1 MYAKTFAGNN
11 PLDLS
16 SLLYKPRNTS
26 SKAFYGLVLSLSVTS
41 LGISFARLLTQGHKP
56 VIKSILSFQFLK
68 VLMML
73 IFKFIIQSYI
83 LSMAVMSLM
92 YKFVSKFQY
101 FQNPEFDTEDYQ
113 KLEDKYWRGLCVPID
128 PAYYTGPDAEFR
140 IPHFC
145 RVSIVNYMSRIIIS
159 K

>member
-1 MYAKTFAGNN
+1 M
-11 PLDLS
+11 S
-16 SLLYKPRNTS
+16 I
-26 SKAFYGLVLSLSVTS
+26 TS

-56 VIKSILSFQFLK
+56 VIKSILSFKFFK
-68 VLMML
+68 VLLML
-73 IFKFIIQSYI
+73 MLKFILHSYI
-83 LSMAVMSLM
+83 LSMAVKSLM
-92 YKFVSKFQY
+92 YRFVSKFQY
-101 FQNPEFDTEDYQ
+101 FPNPEHDTEDYR

-145 RVSIVNYMSRIIIS
+145 SVSIVNYKSRIIIS

>member
-1 MYAKTFAGNN
+1 MHSKTFVGNN

-101 FQNPEFDTEDYQ
+101 FQNPEFDTEDYR

-145 RVSIVNYMSRIIIS
+145 SVSIVNYKSRIINS